1 MNHINRVD
9 KMGQY
14 IQEVKP
20 HLSRYGVD
28 NEIAYQ
34 FIRQFEPDDLRDFCS
49 MSDIQKEAIN
59 MRQFRALE
67 PEAKRLVVKTL
78 RAMWELSMRYAPK
91 VTFAQRGKEIHL

>member
-1 MNHINRVD
+1 MNHMSRID
-9 KMGQY
+9 KTEQY

-20 HLSRYGVD
+20 YLDRHGV
-28 NEIAYQ
+28 NHEIAYQ
-34 FIRQFEPDDLRDFCS
+34 FIRQFDPDDLRDFCS

-91 VTFAQRGKEIHL
+91 VTFAQRGKEIYS